1 MLIMKILGKVL
12 LSAMLAGSLTVM
24 ASDDAKMD
32 KFIDDLMSKM
42 TLEEKLGQ
50 INLPPGSDIVT
61 GDPQSS
67 DIGAA
72 IVKGQVGG
80 TFNIKGADKV
90 KALQELAVK
99 KTRLGIPLL
108 IGLDVI
114 HGY

>member
-1 MLIMKILGKVL
+1 MKILGKVL

-67 DIGAA
+67 DIGSRR
-72 IVKGQVGG
+72 IMGSVGSRDNG
-80 TFNIKGADKV
+80 KDCSN
-90 KALQELAVK
+90 
-99 KTRLGIPLL
+99 RS
-108 IGLDVI
+108 IGSGHKLDFQPYGR
-114 HGY
+114 HSA